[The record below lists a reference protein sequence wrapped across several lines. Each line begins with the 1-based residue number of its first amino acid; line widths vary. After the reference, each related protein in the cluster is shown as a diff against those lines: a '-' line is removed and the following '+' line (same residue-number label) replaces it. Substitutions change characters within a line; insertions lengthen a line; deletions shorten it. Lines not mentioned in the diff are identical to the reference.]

1 MKTERLLLII
11 SLLLITGAVGQDR
24 LTLDQAIELAMEHNY
39 AIRVARTEAQISR
52 NNYHPGNAGMLPE
65 LAATASTS
73 HSVSN
78 SKQTY
83 VTGNVIDRTNAVS
96 DAKNLAMNFNWT
108 LFDGLAMFANL
119 NKLREFRDMGE
130 LEARQAVETTLN
142 DVISAYYDILRQKQL
157 RQSLDEAVT
166 ISEQRMKISEAKH
179 AMGSESRFDLLNA
192 KVDLNQ
198 DRSSLV
204 NQEISLNNARTS
216 LNELLGR
223 AGDLHFEVVDSIA
236 FTRRLTLPELRQ
248 GLLQN
253 NTELLWARKNLRVA
267 KLEVAAARAPM
278 LPRFGVNGGYPVPRS
293 ESQSGLMHSNKTHGY
308 NYGVNASYTLFDGFT
323 IHRNWQ
329 NARVM
334 ERRNELR
341 VLELQNQLEAELTR
355 LFQYYQANMT
365 LIEMEQENV
374 EVARENVA
382 ISMEKYRL
390 GSISA
395 LQMRDIQVKY
405 LNAESRLISAQYS
418 AKIHEIALLKL
429 SGGLVRPQE
438 KR

>member
-1 MKTERLLLII
+1 MKIERLWLIF
-11 SLLLITGAVGQDR
+11 SLLLITGAMGQER

-39 AIRVARTEAQISR
+39 AIRMARTESQISR
-52 NNYHPGNAGMLPE
+52 NNFHPGNAGMLPE
-65 LAATASTS
+65 LAATASTT

-96 DAKNLAMNFNWT
+96 DAKNLALNFNWT

-130 LEARQAVETTLN
+130 LEARRAVETTLN
-142 DVISAYYDILRQKQL
+142 EVISAYYDILRQKQIQ
-157 RQSLDEAVT
+157 QSLEEAVT
-166 ISEQRMKISEAKH
+166 ISEQRMRISEAKH

-192 KVDLNQ
+192 RVDLNQ
-198 DRSSLV
+198 DRSRLM

-223 AGDLHFEVVDSIA
+223 AGDLHFEVVDTIS
-236 FTRRLTLPELRQ
+236 FSRRLTLPDLRE
-248 GLLQN
+248 GLLQH
-253 NTELLWARKNLRVA
+253 NTDLLWARKNHRA
-267 KLEVAAARAPM
+267 AEFDVAAACAPM
-278 LPRFGVNGGYPVPRS
+278 LPRLGVNVGYTIARS
-293 ESQSGLMHSNKTHGY
+293 ESQSGLMHSNKSHGY
-308 NYGVNASYTLFDGFT
+308 NYGVNASYTLFDGFS
-323 IHRNWQ
+323 IHRNRQ

-334 ERRNELR
+334 ERSQALR

-355 LFQYYQANMT
+355 LFQHYQANMA
-365 LIEMEQENV
+365 LIDIERENV
-374 EVARENVA
+374 QVARENVA

-390 GSISA
+390 GSVSA

-405 LNAESRLISAQYS
+405 LDAESRLISAQYS
-418 AKIHEIALLKL
+418 AKIHEIQLLKL
-429 SGGLVRPQE
+429 SGELVRLEE
-438 KR
+438 KS